1 MAENK
6 LRQQA
11 YKTCAKST
19 QEMRTRRHD
28 VTVELR
34 KNKRED
40 QMLKRRNI
48 DLEDLTSPL
57 KESNCQSPPSTL
69 TIEEI
74 FDGMRSGDDQ
84 RILAATQ
91 AARKM
96 LSRERNPPIDI
107 MVGHGIVPICVSFL
121 DRFDL

>member
-1 MAENK
+1 M
-6 LRQQA
+6 RQQ
-11 YKTCAKST
+11 YKTCAKSS
-19 QEMRTRRHD
+19 QDMRTRRHD

-48 DLEDLTSPL
+48 DLDDMTSPL
-57 KESNCQSPPSTL
+57 KESNCQSPSSNL

-74 FDGMRSGDDQ
+74 FEGMRSGDDP
-84 RILAATQ
+84 RVLIATQ

-107 MVGHGIVPICVSFL
+107 MVGHGIVPICTAFL